1 MKMKLFSLLAAVLV
15 SLAANA
21 ETKTIVWDSSTIQSI
36 SLGKTVRW
44 GGDTA
49 LIVFAK
55 DDIYLKMEDLNN
67 TQTDFYGRGLYT
79 NGQVFFTPSKGKLTQ
94 VVINASQQNVAEGW
108 TTQDNQL
115 IWTGDSTRAYI
126 YGDRSSVSILGIQ
139 DISFTVEMTTDTVG
153 PTSDVEV
160 NETNFPDA
168 NFRNWI
174 KTQSYGAD
182 GVLTAEEIASVK
194 TMNIYDKYIESLQGI
209 EFFTALTALQCQRNQ
224 LTSLDV
230 SKNPNLTTLD
240 AFNNQLTSLNVN
252 GCAALTDLSCSGNR
266 LSSLTVFGCTSLT
279 NLTCYSN
286 QIKGAAMDS
295 LVMSLPVVSSGK
307 INVLY
312 YKDEAN
318 VMTTTQAAAA
328 KAKGWIPMWLDLNYG
343 WVEYAGSDPEPPT
356 YPTYSISGIPAGWKV
371 NGEVI
376 AGSDST
382 SIGTVHFPEGAEVIF
397 TPANVPAGKKIKSI
411 KVVRKQ
417 STR

>member
-36 SLGKTVRW
+36 SLGKSVVQSM
-44 GGDTA
+44 GDTA

-55 DDIYLKMEDLNN
+55 DNIYLKMEDLRG
-67 TQTDFYGRGLYT
+67 TKIDFYGRGLYT
-79 NGQVFFTPSKGKLTQ
+79 NGQVFFTPSEGNLTR
-94 VVINASQQNVAEGW
+94 VVINASRENETAGW
-108 TTQDNQL
+108 TTESTQL
-115 IWTGDSTRAYI
+115 IWTGDSPRAYI
-126 YGDRSSVSILGIQ
+126 YGNRGSVAIEGIQ
-139 DISFTVEMTTDTVG
+139 DISFTVEVPTDTISPVSG
-153 PTSDVEV
+153 VEV
-160 NETNFPDA
+160 NEANFPDA
-168 NFRNWI
+168 NFRRWI
-174 KTQSYGAD
+174 QSQSYGSD

-194 TMNIYDKYIESLQGI
+194 TMNIYDKYIASLQGI
-209 EFFTALTALQCQRNQ
+209 EFFTALTDLQCQRNQ

-230 SKNPNLTTLD
+230 SKNTALTNLA
-240 AFNNQLTSLNVN
+240 AFDNQLTSLNVN
-252 GCAALTDLSCSGNR
+252 GCATLTGLSCSGNR
-266 LSSLTVFGCTSLT
+266 LSSLTTFGCTSLT

-328 KAKGWIPMWLDLNYG
+328 KAKGWIPQWLDLSHG
-343 WVEYAGSDPEPPT
+343 WVEYAGSEPEPEVEK
-356 YPTYSISGIPAGWKV
+356 YSISGIPAGWKV

-376 AGSDST
+376 ADSDTT
-382 SIGTVHFPEGAEVIF
+382 SVGTVRFPAGAEVIF
-397 TPANVPAGKKIKSI
+397 TPANIPAGKKIKSI
-411 KVVRKQ
+411 KVVRK
-417 STR
+417 

>member
-1 MKMKLFSLLAAVLV
+1 MKLFSLLAAVLV

-36 SLGKTVRW
+36 SLGKSV
-44 GGDTA
+44 GQSMGDTA

-55 DDIYLKMEDLNN
+55 DNIYLKMEDLSGTNI
-67 TQTDFYGRGLYT
+67 DFYGRGLYT

-94 VVINASQQNVAEGW
+94 VVINASQQNVADGW
-108 TTQDNQL
+108 RTQDNQL

-126 YGDRSSVSILGIQ
+126 YGNRGSVAIEGIQ
-139 DISFTVEMTTDTVG
+139 DISFTVEVPTDTISPVSG
-153 PTSDVEV
+153 VEV
-160 NETNFPDA
+160 NEANFPDA
-168 NFRNWI
+168 NFRRWI
-174 KTQSYGAD
+174 QSQSYGSD
-182 GVLTAEEIASVK
+182 GVLTADEIASVK
-194 TMNIYDKYIESLQGI
+194 TMIIYDKYIASLQGI
-209 EFFTALTALQCQRNQ
+209 EFFTALTALECQRNQ

-230 SKNPNLTTLD
+230 SKNAALTTLS
-240 AFNNQLTSLNVN
+240 AFDNQLTSLNVN
-252 GCAALTDLSCSGNR
+252 GCAALTVLSCSGNR
-266 LSSLTVFGCTSLT
+266 LSSLTTFGCTSLT

-328 KAKGWIPMWLDLNYG
+328 KAKGWIPMWLDLSYG
-343 WVEYAGSDPEPPT
+343 WAEYAGSEPEA
-356 YPTYSISGIPAGWKV
+356 PTYSISGIPAGWKV